1 MEDQDLRWNMDTSSF
16 DTWYQTT
23 WTKENK
29 TVPYIFN
36 GKTLG
41 TFRRACYGDIQ
52 DNINKCYHRNI
63 KDQFLNNPNNYK
75 STHVVFKDNFCY
87 VKVGY
92 SSNQI
97 KAALTILENKKT
109 FTGKVKNSYLNV
121 YLYLLKVIKKIK
133 SFKENK
139 EEEESMA
146 EFLDYNFVKTKQLW
160 H

>member
-1 MEDQDLRWNMDTSSF
+1 MENKDLRWNMETSSF

-52 DNINKCYHRNI
+52 DNINKCYQRDV
-63 KDQFLNNPNNYK
+63 KDQFLNNSNNYK
-75 STHVVFKDNFCY
+75 STHVVFKDNYHY

-92 SSNQI
+92 SSDQI
-97 KAALTILENKKT
+97 KLALTILENKKT
-109 FTGKVKNSYLNV
+109 IFGRLKNNYLNLC
-121 YLYLLKVIKKIK
+121 LYILNMYTKIK
-133 SFKENK
+133 NLKKER
-139 EEEESMA
+139 EEEKTMK
-146 EFLDYNFVKTKQLW
+146 EFLDHNFNKTK
-160 H
+160 